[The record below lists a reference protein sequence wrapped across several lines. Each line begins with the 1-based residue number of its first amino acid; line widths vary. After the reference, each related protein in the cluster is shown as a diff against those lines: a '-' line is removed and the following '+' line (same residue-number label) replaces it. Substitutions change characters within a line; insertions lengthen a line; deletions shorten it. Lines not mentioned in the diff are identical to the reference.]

1 MWRTESL
8 HRYCAAMTERIIP
21 ASQQAMYDNF
31 HFAPGIRTGDLL
43 IMSGQVGMDASGKC
57 PDDVAEQFRLAFEN
71 IGEILAEAGGDLSNI
86 VEMTSYHIGMREHLR
101 DFISVKDELIRKPY
115 PAWTAIGCTELAMP
129 GAVVEIRAQAVLS

>member
-1 MWRTESL
+1 MR
-8 HRYCAAMTERIIP
+8 RYCAAMTERIIP

-57 PDDVAEQFRLAFEN
+57 PDDLSEQFRLAFEH
-71 IGEILAEAGGDLSNI
+71 IGAILSEAGGDLSNI
-86 VEMTSYHIGMREHLR
+86 VEMTSNHNGMREHIR
-101 DFISVKDELIRKPY
+101 EDIAVKDELISVPY

>member
-1 MWRTESL
+1 MWRERSL
-8 HRYCAAMTERIIP
+8 RRYCAAMTERIIP

-57 PDDVAEQFRLAFEN
+57 PDDLSEQFRLAFEH
-71 IGEILAEAGGDLSNI
+71 IGAILSEAGGDLSNI
-86 VEMTSYHIGMREHLR
+86 VEMTSYHIGMREHIR
-101 DFISVKDELIRKPY
+101 EFIAVKDELISEPY

-129 GAVVEIRAQAVLS
+129 GALVEIRAQAVLS

>member
-1 MWRTESL
+1 
-8 HRYCAAMTERIIP
+8 MTERIIP

-57 PDDVAEQFRLAFEN
+57 PDDVTEQFRLAFEN
-71 IGEILAEAGGDLSNI
+71 IEAVLEEAGGALTDI

-101 DFISVKDELIRKPY
+101 EFIAVKDELISEPY

>member
-1 MWRTESL
+1 
-8 HRYCAAMTERIIP
+8 MTERIIP

-71 IGEILAEAGGDLSNI
+71 IGEILAEAGGDRGNDQLPHRHARASQGL
-86 VEMTSYHIGMREHLR
+86 HIRQR
-101 DFISVKDELIRKPY
+101 
-115 PAWTAIGCTELAMP
+115 
-129 GAVVEIRAQAVLS
+129 

>member
-1 MWRTESL
+1 
-8 HRYCAAMTERIIP
+8 MTERIIP

-101 DFISVKDELIRKPY
+101 DFISVKYELIGKPY

>member
-1 MWRTESL
+1 MS
-8 HRYCAAMTERIIP
+8 ERIIP

-31 HFAPGIRTGDLL
+31 HFAPGVKIGDLL
-43 IMSGQVGMDASGKC
+43 VMSGQVGMDASGKC
-57 PDDVAEQFRLAFEN
+57 PEDLTEQFRFAFQN
-71 IGEILAEAGGDLSNI
+71 IEAILEETGGALTDI

-101 DFISVKDELIRKPY
+101 EFIAVKDELISEPY

>member
-1 MWRTESL
+1 
-8 HRYCAAMTERIIP
+8 MTERIIP

-31 HFAPGIRTGDLL
+31 HFAPGVKTGDLL
-43 IMSGQVGMDASGKC
+43 MMSGQVGLDASGKC
-57 PDDVAEQFRLAFEN
+57 HEDLTEQFRLAFQN
-71 IGEILAEAGGDLSNI
+71 IEAVLEEAGGALTDI

-101 DFISVKDELIRKPY
+101 EFIAVKDELISEPY